1 MSAANFLKDLP
12 TYNQENFTKI
22 HEVDVSQQTPT
33 KGRRQTKYVPTDE
46 YSPDEQEIVTE
57 KTNILLRYLHQQ
69 LDKKLSLIQNPKRE
83 ASKEPNEVPLRK
95 KVRLDLNLPS
105 ETSNNP

>member
-12 TYNQENFTKI
+12 TYNQENFSKI

-57 KTNILLRYLHQQ
+57 KLCEE
-69 LDKKLSLIQNPKRE
+69 KLSTLYSLASRIYPDDIKKINFPRE
-83 ASKEPNEVPLRK
+83 RI
-95 KVRLDLNLPS
+95 
-105 ETSNNP
+105 